1 MDKTIE
7 LIKKAQAG
15 DTAARDKIVEENIGL
30 VWSIVKRF
38 KNRGYEIDDL
48 FQIGSIGLIKSID
61 KFDVNYDVKFSTYA
75 VPMIMGEIKRF
86 MRDDGMI
93 KVSRSLKETA
103 AKAKAAKEKL
113 TKDLEREPS
122 IQELADEIG
131 VEVEELTMALEANCD
146 VESLQSVI
154 FEGEGNNP
162 ITLIDRGDFDY
173 HQEAKMI
180 DKIALNQII
189 EKLKPKEKQI
199 ILMRYFKDKTQTEI
213 ADMIGVSQVQ
223 VSRIEKKILKSMR
236 EMFG

>member
-1 MDKTIE
+1 
-7 LIKKAQAG
+7 
-15 DTAARDKIVEENIGL
+15 
-30 VWSIVKRF
+30 
-38 KNRGYEIDDL
+38 
-48 FQIGSIGLIKSID
+48 
-61 KFDVNYDVKFSTYA
+61 
-75 VPMIMGEIKRF
+75 
-86 MRDDGMI
+86 MI